1 MQNNIK
7 ELIKEKAEELFFSY
21 GIKSVSM
28 DDIAKKAGVSKRT
41 IYEFFEDKNELVNE
55 IVQDLVR
62 SYSDLFRSSQSTAED
77 AIDEVIKQDDELL
90 GIWAKIQPGFFF
102 ELERTFPETSEQ
114 LEQYKL
120 IIRKGIMSNL
130 RRGKE
135 GGNYRE
141 DIDIA
146 LVSDLRFHQLMNVM
160 KPQLLTSHEL
170 NITQLAR
177 EFTVLYLH
185 AITTENGKKLLY
197 KYLNKTRCPH
207 LASDREIKQ
216 Y

>member
-1 MQNNIK
+1 
-7 ELIKEKAEELFFSY
+7 
-21 GIKSVSM
+21 M

-41 IYEFFEDKNELVNE
+41 IYEFFEDKTELVNE

-62 SYSDLFRSSQSTAED
+62 SYRNLFRSSQSTAED
-77 AIDEVIKQDDELL
+77 AIDEVIKQDGELL
-90 GIWAKIQPGFFF
+90 EIWTKIRPGFFYRV
-102 ELERTFPETSEQ
+102 ERTFTEIAEQ
-114 LEQYKL
+114 LDQYKL

-135 GGNYRE
+135 EGNYRE
-141 DIDIA
+141 EIDIA

-160 KPQLLTSHEL
+160 KPHLLTSHEL
-170 NITQLAR
+170 NITQLTR

-185 AITTENGKKLLY
+185 AITTEEGKKLLD

-207 LASDREIKQ
+207 LVSDREIKQ